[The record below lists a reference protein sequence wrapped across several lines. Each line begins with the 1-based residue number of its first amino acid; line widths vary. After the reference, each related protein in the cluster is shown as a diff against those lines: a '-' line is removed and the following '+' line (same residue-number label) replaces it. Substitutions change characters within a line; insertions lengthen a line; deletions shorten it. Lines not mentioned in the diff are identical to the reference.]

1 MRTNN
6 PVMDEPDSLPAEQP
20 GATPIH
26 KRRVLLR
33 PRHFAALEALAKEK
47 ETDVA
52 EEANR
57 AVREM
62 LEREGRWPPKSDA
75 K

>member
-1 MRTNN
+1 MRVDDT
-6 PVMDEPDSLPAEQP
+6 VMDEPDTLPA
-20 GATPIH
+20 H

-33 PRHFAALEALAKEK
+33 PRHFAALEKLAEEK

-62 LEREGRWPPKSDA
+62 LEREGRWPKSDT